1 VSTTTQFDLRAA
13 SDAIIER
20 GQQTAARTE
29 GGFPHFADMA
39 SGEWTLS
46 PDGDW
51 TGGFFVGQLWLA
63 AAAGSGDVSKAARW
77 AEKLRPRISSD
88 TFFRGFLFWYG
99 AALGSELLEHRHSR
113 ELALEGALA
122 LADSFHPVAGLLPLG
137 SSAEEA
143 HSVGLNETNIDGM
156 PGGAP
161 LLYWAADITG
171 DDSLREKARSHV
183 ARLVEL
189 LVRADG
195 SVVQSATFDPA
206 DGSLVK
212 TYTHKGVRDD
222 STWARA
228 QAWGMLG
235 LAQAAQR
242 EPAVFAA
249 DATRVCDWWCE
260 HLPAG
265 RIAYW
270 DFDAP
275 EHEKD
280 PLLDTSATTIAAASL
295 LKMRRVNAQR
305 ADVYEKVAR
314 DMVEEVVDRHV
325 SRPEEGDRP
334 AGIVGDACYNRRI
347 GLATQN
353 ELVWGSYFLLESLLT
368 LTGQVDSANL

>member
-1 VSTTTQFDLRAA
+1 MSTTTQFDLRAA

-20 GQQTAARTE
+20 GQQTATRTD
-29 GGFPHFADMA
+29 GGFPHYADMA

-63 AAAGSGDVSKAARW
+63 AAAGKGDVGKAARW

-99 AALGSELLEHRHSR
+99 AALGSELLGHRRSR

-137 SSAEEA
+137 SAAEEA
-143 HSVGLNETNIDGM
+143 HSVGLNETNIDGV

-161 LLYWAADITG
+161 LLYWAADVTG

-183 ARLVEL
+183 ARHVEL

-195 SVVQSATFDPA
+195 SVVQSATFDPS
-206 DGSLVK
+206 DGSLVR

-242 EPAVFAA
+242 EPTVFAA
-249 DATRVCDWWCE
+249 DAMRVCDWWCA
-260 HLPAG
+260 HLPA
-265 RIAYW
+265 RRVAYW

-275 EHEKD
+275 EHESD

-295 LKMRRVNAQR
+295 LKMRRISPER
-305 ADVYEKVAR
+305 ADVYGKVAR
-314 DMVEEVVDRHV
+314 EMVEAVVDRHV
-325 SRPEEGDRP
+325 SRAGGDRP
-334 AGIVGDACYNRRI
+334 SGIVGDACYNRRI